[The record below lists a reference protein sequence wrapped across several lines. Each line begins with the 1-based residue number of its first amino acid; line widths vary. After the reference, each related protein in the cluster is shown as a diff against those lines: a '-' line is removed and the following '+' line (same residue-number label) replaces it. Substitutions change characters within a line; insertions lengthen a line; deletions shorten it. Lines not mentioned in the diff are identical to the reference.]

1 VKDKYLENVLPS
13 VESVGTILVGAHAG
27 ADARL
32 LEKDKKTEEALVQLL
47 SSSAQIRLP
56 FAHIAA
62 KV

>member
-1 VKDKYLENVLPS
+1 MKEKYLENVLPA
-13 VESVGTILVGAHAG
+13 VQSVGIILTGTHAG

-47 SSSAQIRLP
+47 SNSVQIRLP